1 MKEGLLRWPWG
12 RVGEILEP
20 VNLASLFRPPPLD
33 PKLKMVGTASIFQ
46 NCTRPELETLKL
58 YLHERHY
65 LAGEIVFDEGEEG
78 EGVYIVVS
86 GKFRATRKGMLKKRN
101 LGEIVPGECFGEIAL
116 LKSTPRLA
124 TVVAEEPSVAFAMF
138 RSDLERLADARP
150 RLGFKVAV
158 QVARLMSSRLHRF
171 LEGHTDSSILS

>member
-1 MKEGLLRWPWG
+1 MAPKSKEGLLRWRWG

-20 VNLASLFRPPPLD
+20 MKLASLFRPPPLD
-33 PKLKMVGTASIFQ
+33 PKLKTVGTASIFQ

-101 LGEIVPGECFGEIAL
+101 LGEILPGECFGEIAL

-158 QVARLMSSRLHRF
+158 QVA
-171 LEGHTDSSILS
+171 

>member
-1 MKEGLLRWPWG
+1 MAWG
-12 RVGEILEP
+12 DSCRVSFWSFL
-20 VNLASLFRPPPLD
+20 RPPPLD
-33 PKLKMVGTASIFQ
+33 PRLKVVGSTAIFQ
-46 NCTRPELETLKL
+46 NCNRQELETLKL

-65 LAGEIVFDEGEEG
+65 LAGEIVFDEGEDG

-86 GKFRATRKGMLKKRN
+86 GKFRATRKGMLKKKN
-101 LGEIVPGECFGEIAL
+101 LGEILPGECFGEIAL

-138 RSDLERLADARP
+138 RSELERLADARP

-171 LEGHTDSSILS
+171 LEGHTDTSILS